1 MANAAIQ
8 VFVSYARQDEA
19 LREELANHL
28 SALKRNREIASWDN
42 SCIEPGEEAEK
53 QISRNLASAQIIL
66 LLVSSDYLASDELWR
81 LEVEQAIAR
90 HQAGTTQV
98 VPIILRPCDWQENT
112 PFEGIAPLPKD
123 SKPITRWEDQDEAFL
138 DVVEGIRQA
147 IKHLQQ
153 QSNFQPEESPYQGLE
168 AFTRDKAKFFYGRQD
183 IVDQLMKKLAETNF
197 VPLIGISG
205 IGKSSVV
212 LAGLAPQLEAQGWQL
227 LGPFKPGV
235 KPLAA
240 LQEAFC
246 SLFDQPEDKHEVYT
260 LIETEGIERVLNLGP
275 EDLIDPPELPKR
287 DTARILLVIDQF
299 EEIFTVCQSEDERT
313 LFIQRITEI
322 SQKPNFPL
330 AIVTTMREDF
340 VESWLSYGSLIQ
352 AIQQQA
358 VRLGSLEGEDLIK
371 AIVEPA
377 KKLGY
382 CFGEGLLELILADV
396 EQEKNCLPLLEFA
409 LTELWK
415 DRDKKQRRLTAT
427 AYRQMGG
434 VKGALNKRAEQI
446 YRQLNSNQQDWVR
459 RICLKLVRTGLD
471 VKDISQ
477 RQLEEALLSL
487 SSQPRD
493 KKLIKRVI
501 NKLVTERLLVIVGDN
516 YVELAYEDLMV
527 GWCRFA
533 GWREQNRDLRRLVQR
548 VEDAEKDWKAKGKDD
563 LYLLQGGILTEVREH
578 WSTLEAEFTL
588 GTQVFYQL
596 SDKQEKKQVAFSD
609 QLQAEV
615 DLQKKAQ
622 KLMNLMSVR
631 PLEAAAQAIQNMG
644 ESDRRLQGRMITSDY
659 YAVRKIINTVK
670 ESGQFLG
677 HMTDVR
683 SVAFSPNSKA
693 IVSGSSD
700 RTVRLW
706 DLAGQPIGEPFKG
719 HTDTI
724 NSVAF
729 SPDGQTI
736 LSGSSDRTVR
746 LWDGQGDPI
755 GELFQGHTDAV
766 NSVVYTPDGQTIV
779 SGSSDR
785 TVRLWDVQSE
795 QIGMPFQGHTD
806 AVNSVAFSPNGATI
820 VSGSLDRTIQLWDV
834 QGNPIGEPF
843 QGHEA
848 TVNSAVFS
856 PDGQTIVSG
865 SSDRTVRLW
874 DMQGNPIGEP
884 FHGHIAAVYSVAF
897 NPDGQ
902 TIVSGSSDQT
912 VRLWNMQGK
921 PIGKPFQG
929 HAAAIWS
936 VAFSPDGQ
944 TIVSGSS
951 DQTVRLWDV
960 QGNPIGEPFQG
971 HANWVK
977 SVAFSPDGQ
986 TIVSGGFDQTVRLWD
1001 MQGNLI
1007 GGPFQGHTHWVRS
1020 VAFSPDGQT
1029 IVSGGSDQTVRLW
1042 DMQGNP
1048 IGEPFKGHADSVWS
1062 VAFSPDGATIVSGS
1076 SDATVQLWRGGSWR
1090 DWLGLCCDRF
1100 RYHPLFKNP
1109 QREPFISACQVC
1121 EQYVWSQE
1129 ENEG

>member
-42 SCIEPGEEAEK
+42 SCIEPGEEAEE

-90 HQAGTTQV
+90 HQAGTAQV
-98 VPIILRPCDWQENT
+98 VPIILRPCYWQENT

-330 AIVTTMREDF
+330 AIVTTMRADF

-446 YRQLNSNQQDWVR
+446 YRQLNDNQQDWVR

-588 GTQVFYQL
+588 STQVFYQL
-596 SDKQEKKQVAFSD
+596 SDKQEKKQVAFSH

-622 KLMNLMSVR
+622 KVMNLMSVR

-706 DLAGQPIGEPFKG
+706 DLQGNPIEEPFNG
-719 HTDTI
+719 HVAPVL
-724 NSVAF
+724 SVAF
-729 SPDGQTI
+729 SPDGQAI
-736 LSGSSDRTVR
+736 VSSSSDRTVR
-746 LWDGQGDPI
+746 LWD
-755 GELFQGHTDAV
+755 L
-766 NSVVYTPDGQTIV
+766 
-779 SGSSDR
+779 
-785 TVRLWDVQSE
+785 
-795 QIGMPFQGHTD
+795 
-806 AVNSVAFSPNGATI
+806 
-820 VSGSLDRTIQLWDV
+820 
-834 QGNPIGEPF
+834 QGNPIE
-843 QGHEA
+843 E
-848 TVNSAVFS
+848 
-856 PDGQTIVSG
+856 
-865 SSDRTVRLW
+865 
-874 DMQGNPIGEP
+874 
-884 FHGHIAAVYSVAF
+884 
-897 NPDGQ
+897 
-902 TIVSGSSDQT
+902 
-912 VRLWNMQGK
+912 
-921 PIGKPFQG
+921 PFQG
-929 HAAAIWS
+929 HAAPVLS
-936 VAFSPDGQ
+936 LAFSPDGQ
-944 TIVSGSS
+944 TIVSSSLDRTVRLWDLKGNLIGKPFRGHSSSVEAVTFSMDGQIIASGSL
-951 DQTVRLWDV
+951 DQTVRLWDLK
-960 QGNPIGEPFQG
+960 GNPIGKPFRG
-971 HANWVK
+971 HLSSVK
-977 SVAFSPDGQ
+977 AVAFSPNGQ
-986 TIVSGGFDQTVRLWD
+986 TIASSSGDKTIRLWD
-1001 MQGNLI
+1001 L
-1007 GGPFQGHTHWVRS
+1007 
-1020 VAFSPDGQT
+1020 
-1029 IVSGGSDQTVRLW
+1029 
-1042 DMQGNP
+1042 
-1048 IGEPFKGHADSVWS
+1048 
-1062 VAFSPDGATIVSGS
+1062 
-1076 SDATVQLWRGGSWR
+1076 
-1090 DWLGLCCDRF
+1090 
-1100 RYHPLFKNP
+1100 
-1109 QREPFISACQVC
+1109 
-1121 EQYVWSQE
+1121 
-1129 ENEG
+1129 